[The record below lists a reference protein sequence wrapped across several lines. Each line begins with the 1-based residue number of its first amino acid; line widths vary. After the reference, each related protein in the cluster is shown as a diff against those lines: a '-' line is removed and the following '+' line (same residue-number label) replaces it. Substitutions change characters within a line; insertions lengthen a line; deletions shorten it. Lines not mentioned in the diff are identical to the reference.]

1 VKGDAHRGGLARL
14 GRMGLGERL
23 GGFVYGTI
31 VVLSVIV
38 TGAKAFPHGLGHV
51 ALLVAVTTVVFWLAH
66 VYADGL
72 AFSIGHGVHLSLAE
86 LGRIARREA
95 AILGAGVPPEAALV
109 LGAVGLLSEQVAVW
123 LALGLGLAVLG
134 AAGIVFAR
142 VERLGRLRMIA
153 AVLAN
158 LALGV
163 VLIGLKVLVVH

>member
-1 VKGDAHRGGLARL
+1 MKLADRKE
-14 GRMGLGERL
+14 LGERL
-23 GGFVYGTI
+23 SGFVYGTI

-66 VYADGL
+66 VYAHAL
-72 AFSIGHGVHLSLAE
+72 AFSVGHDTHLSLAE
-86 LGRIARREA
+86 LRQIARREA
-95 AILGAGVPPEAALV
+95 SILAAGVPPEAALV
-109 LGAVGLLSEQVAVW
+109 LGSIGLLSEHFAIW
-123 LALGLGLAVLG
+123 LSFGLGLAVLG
-134 AAGIVFAR
+134 VTGIVFAR
-142 VERLGRLRMIA
+142 VERLGPLRGIL